1 MTSFSSV
8 MAVLL
13 CLGLGVFVIV
23 FAVGLIKDLIKLV
36 KSKKSKKSGGE
47 KKE

>member
-1 MTSFSSV
+1 MNSFSSV

-13 CLGLGVFVIV
+13 CLGLAVFVIV

-36 KSKKSKKSGGE
+36 KSKKNKKSGGE
-47 KKE
+47 KSD

>member
-8 MAVLL
+8 MSVLL
-13 CLGLGVFVIV
+13 CLGLAVFVIV
-23 FAVGLIKDLIKLV
+23 FAVGLVKDVIKLV

-47 KKE
+47 KKD